1 MQVDRRAVQ
10 NFDWL
15 MLGLIL
21 AISLIG
27 VMTIYS
33 ATRPG
38 MEGQPHPVFYIKQ
51 LVWIMLGLVCLFVVV
66 KLDYQW
72 FAKLSVIFYAAG
84 LLLLVFVLVK
94 GRVGMGAQRWVSI
107 GGFSFQP
114 SELFRISFVIMLSA
128 YLSRMEPPIKFS
140 AFARMFPFLGL
151 LPLAMLI
158 KQPDLG
164 TASTLAGVFFLACAA
179 KKMEKKLLFGMA
191 LLALISIPFFWDL
204 IWHDFLH
211 DYQRNRLI
219 AFMDTSK
226 DPAGIGYHIIQ
237 SKIAIGSGM
246 VFGKGF
252 MHGTQGPFRFL
263 PEKHTDFIFS
273 VFAEEWG
280 LIGSIFLLALYALFF
295 YRALDTARKA
305 KDEFGCFLALT
316 ITFMFGIYFFFNI
329 GMTMGMMPVVGIPM
343 PFMSY
348 GGTAILA
355 NYIAAGLLINVRL
368 RRFELFY

>member
-1 MQVDRRAVQ
+1 MQIDRRSVQ

-15 MLGLIL
+15 TLGLVL

-38 MEGQPHPVFYIKQ
+38 IEGQPHPVFFIKQ
-51 LVWIMLGLVCLFVVV
+51 LIWILLGLILLFVVV
-66 KLDYQW
+66 KPDYQW
-72 FAKLSVIFYAAG
+72 FARLSWIFYG
-84 LLLLVFVLVK
+84 IGIILLLFVLVK

-114 SELFRISFVIMLSA
+114 SELFRISFVLILAA
-128 YLSRMEPPIKFS
+128 YLSRIRPPIRTLTFMKMLPLL
-140 AFARMFPFLGL
+140 ALLPIGL
-151 LPLAMLI
+151 LVE
-158 KQPDLG
+158 QPDLG
-164 TASTLAGVFFLACAA
+164 TASTMAGVFMLACALRRF
-179 KKMEKKLLFGMA
+179 ERKLLVVIAIVG
-191 LLALISIPFFWDL
+191 LISLPFFWDL
-204 IWHDFLH
+204 VWHEFLH
-211 DYQRNRLI
+211 DYQRNRII
-219 AFMDTSK
+219 AFMDTSV
-226 DPAGIGYHIIQ
+226 DPAGIGYHINQ

-280 LIGSIFLLALYALFF
+280 MAGSLFLLVLYGLFF
-295 YRALDTARKA
+295 YRALDTARQA
-305 KDEFGCFLALT
+305 KDEFGYFLALI
-316 ITFMFGIYFFFNI
+316 ITVMFAIYFFFNI

-348 GGTAILA
+348 GGTAVLS
-355 NYIAAGLLINVRL
+355 NYIAVGLLINVRL